1 MSRLRHPNVVL
12 FLGYVTHPPNLSI
25 LTEYLPRGSLY
36 RLLHRPNS
44 KVDETRR
51 LKMAL
56 DVAKGMNY
64 LHSSHPTIVHRD
76 LKSPNLL
83 VDKNWVVKVSDFGMS
98 RLKHHTFLSSKST
111 AGTVISSIFLCLCF
125 CCVWLLC
132 DTPCTS
138 LQGTCRYQS
147 CNQI

>member
-12 FLGYVTHPPNLSI
+12 FLGYVTQPPNLSI

-44 KVDETRR
+44 QVDEVRR

-83 VDKNWVVKVSDFGMS
+83 VDKNWVVKVTLLPSVPS
-98 RLKHHTFLSSKST
+98 LSMQNT
-111 AGTVISSIFLCLCF
+111 HLCSF
-125 CCVWLLC
+125 CCATVLHIGEA
-132 DTPCTS
+132 D
-138 LQGTCRYQS
+138 
-147 CNQI
+147 